1 MGSQFW
7 WFYDVI
13 AVAAVLVCVFL
24 SARKKVLQAAVS
36 LGGFILAMIFA
47 STLSGGMAE
56 SLYKGGIRQNN
67 VSKINKTVSEIEFDE
82 EVQKYLESLDYG
94 LSLRIENIGA
104 ILNSGSDIDGQMYK
118 YATDTKGRKFA
129 EKEIF
134 INRLHEGYAQI
145 ASKIVSEHLSLY
157 SAEYTAA
164 QIIEKPADFDKLIP
178 LLMEPED
185 KTPAAKYIADNY
197 VKKPYEDVISL
208 IVFTVIFFVILIIA
222 LFISGS
228 MGRNN
233 VYNEGIGAKVL
244 CGFMG
249 IINGIILVFAIAA
262 IIRLYVL
269 LGDDKMLFFNFK
281 AIDQTYIFKIVY
293 NIILDL

>member
-36 LGGFILAMIFA
+36 LGGFILAIIFA
-47 STLSGGMAE
+47 STLSGGMAG

-67 VSKINKTVSEIEFDE
+67 VSKINKTVSDLEFADE
-82 EVQKYLESLDYG
+82 VKGYLESLDYG
-94 LSLRIENIGA
+94 LSLKLSKVEA

-129 EKEIF
+129 EKEVF
-134 INRLHEGYAQI
+134 INRFHEGYAQI
-145 ASKIVSEHLSLY
+145 TSKIVSENLSLY
-157 SAEYTAA
+157 SAEYTAS
-164 QIIEKPADFDKLIP
+164 QIIEKPADFERLIP

-185 KTPAAKYIADNY
+185 KSPAAEYIADNY
-197 VKKPYEDVISL
+197 VKKPYEDVIRL
-208 IVFTVIFFVILIIA
+208 IVFTVIFFVILILV
-222 LFISGS
+222 LFIARS
-228 MGRNN
+228 MARNSS
-233 VYNEGIGAKVL
+233 YNEGIGAKLL

-249 IINGIILVFAIAA
+249 IFNGVILVFAIAA
-262 IIRLYVL
+262 MVRLYVV

-281 AIDQTYIFKIVY
+281 AIDQTYIFKNVY
-293 NIILDL
+293 NIILGL